1 MKGGF
6 DVIPIYFCHVIVVTF
21 VVLPFYRGHLC
32 QATANV
38 PCLAQLPRTLSTK
51 GATSHK
57 QFFFDKS
64 RHMAPRQAGNE
75 AY

>member
-6 DVIPIYFCHVIVVTF
+6 DVILIFFCHVIVVVF
-21 VVLPFYRGHLC
+21 VVLPFVGGGLC

-51 GATSHK
+51 GATSNFSATN
-57 QFFFDKS
+57 QG
-64 RHMAPRQAGNE
+64 MWPRGRQGMKPTR
-75 AY
+75 